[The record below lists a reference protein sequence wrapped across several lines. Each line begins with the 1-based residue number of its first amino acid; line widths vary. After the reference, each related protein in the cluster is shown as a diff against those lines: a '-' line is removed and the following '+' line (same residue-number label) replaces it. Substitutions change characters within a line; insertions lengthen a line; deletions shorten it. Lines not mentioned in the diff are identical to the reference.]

1 MPDNAVY
8 YKAAYTATALI
19 FTLYSLCLWLRA
31 RTVRARLAALDA
43 GPTPDA

>member
-19 FTLYSLCLWLRA
+19 FALYSLSLWLRA
-31 RTVRARLAALDA
+31 RSVRARLAAIESDA
-43 GPTPDA
+43 TTHG